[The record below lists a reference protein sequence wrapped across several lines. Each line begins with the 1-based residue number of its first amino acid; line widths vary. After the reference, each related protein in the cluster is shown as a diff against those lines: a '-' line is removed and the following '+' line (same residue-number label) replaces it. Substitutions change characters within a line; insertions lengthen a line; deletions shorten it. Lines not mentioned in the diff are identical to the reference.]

1 MRKKNDFELG
11 ELVDIFMRQ
20 PAYKDRLYLA
30 KIREFWKKEMGTSIA
45 NSIRDMRLIK
55 GKLYIRLESSVI
67 RQELQFAKS
76 SIIEKMNVVVGEEY
90 VREVVFG

>member
-30 KIREFWKKEMGTSIA
+30 RIKLFWSKEMGKSIA
-45 NSIRDMRLIK
+45 DNVQDMRLSR

-67 RQELQFAKS
+67 RQELKFAKS
-76 SIIEKMNVVVGEEY
+76 SIIEKMNEVVGEEY
-90 VREVVFG
+90 ITEVVFG